1 MVYMQTS
8 LTLSILF
15 LSFFASITFNGLLR
29 NIAKKRKILID
40 IPDKSRKFH
49 IRSTPL
55 TGGIGIFLGMITAA
69 ILLTGLTEG
78 EYNFKFKDQG
88 IISNISGNSNLV
100 YKNFEVNNEDYKLSL
115 ISDTGSDKIS
125 VGIDP
130 LSNKE
135 RNSKIDIEPISD
147 NKFKVILS
155 NGEYQIFIVQ
165 DNKVSEISPNNEKI
179 LNEYITKNTDDLR
192 INVNDFAFYLYLFGF
207 LILIFMIL
215 DDYYGLKAITRL
227 FFQGSIAAAMIFFSG
242 EYLVSLGNLFSSN
255 EIILGAIGI
264 PFTIFCVVGLMN
276 AFNMIDGLN
285 GICASFV
292 LIPLVFLTFLGK
304 FSYGLLIPIGA
315 LLGFLAYNL
324 GYLGKKRGVFLGDS
338 GSNLL
343 GFMIA
348 FICIE
353 YSQNITH
360 ASYINPVTALWLV
373 ALPLLDCLGVMFSRS
388 MNGIMPFRPG
398 RDHLHHKLLDMGFKP
413 KSILLIF
420 ISASIFLC
428 GFGFLLQTLFSD
440 SSYISFYIF
449 VLFSLLFYLFTKK
462 GKFKNA

>member
-49 IRSTPL
+49 SRSTPL

-125 VGIDP
+125 VGIDT

-155 NGEYQIFIVQ
+155 NGEYQIFI
-165 DNKVSEISPNNEKI
+165 DE
-179 LNEYITKNTDDLR
+179 
-192 INVNDFAFYLYLFGF
+192 A
-207 LILIFMIL
+207 IF
-215 DDYYGLKAITRL
+215 
-227 FFQGSIAAAMIFFSG
+227 
-242 EYLVSLGNLFSSN
+242 
-255 EIILGAIGI
+255 
-264 PFTIFCVVGLMN
+264 N
-276 AFNMIDGLN
+276 AD
-285 GICASFV
+285 
-292 LIPLVFLTFLGK
+292 
-304 FSYGLLIPIGA
+304 
-315 LLGFLAYNL
+315 
-324 GYLGKKRGVFLGDS
+324 
-338 GSNLL
+338 
-343 GFMIA
+343 
-348 FICIE
+348 
-353 YSQNITH
+353 
-360 ASYINPVTALWLV
+360 
-373 ALPLLDCLGVMFSRS
+373 
-388 MNGIMPFRPG
+388 
-398 RDHLHHKLLDMGFKP
+398 
-413 KSILLIF
+413 
-420 ISASIFLC
+420 
-428 GFGFLLQTLFSD
+428 
-440 SSYISFYIF
+440 
-449 VLFSLLFYLFTKK
+449 
-462 GKFKNA
+462 

>member
-1 MVYMQTS
+1 MQTS

-15 LSFFASITFNGLLR
+15 LSFFASISFNGLLR
-29 NIAKKRKILID
+29 NISKKRRILID

-49 IRSTPL
+49 RRSTPL

-69 ILLTGLTEG
+69 MLLTGLTEG
-78 EYNFKFKDQG
+78 EYNFEFKDQG
-88 IISNISGNSNLV
+88 IISNISGNSNLI
-100 YKNFEVNNEDYKLSL
+100 YKNFEVDNEDYKLSL
-115 ISDTGSDKIS
+115 IPDTGSDKIS
-125 VGIDP
+125 VSIDT
-130 LSNKE
+130 LSNEE
-135 RNSKIDIEPISD
+135 RNSKIDIEPIS
-147 NKFKVILS
+147 NSKFKVILS
-155 NGEYQIFIVQ
+155 NGEYRMFIVQ
-165 DNKVSEISPNNEKI
+165 DNKVSEISPYNEQI

-192 INVNDFAFYLYLFGF
+192 INVNDFAFYLYLCGLFV
-207 LILIFMIL
+207 LIFMIL

-227 FFQGSIAAAMIFFSG
+227 FFQGSIATAMIFLSG
-242 EYLVSLGNLFSSN
+242 EYLVSLGNLFGSN
-255 EIILGAIGI
+255 EIMLGVIGI

-285 GICASFV
+285 GICASFI
-292 LIPLVFLTFLGK
+292 LIPLIFLTFFGK

-324 GYLGKKRGVFLGDS
+324 GYLGKRRGVFLGDS

-353 YSQNITH
+353 YSQNISH

-373 ALPLLDCLGVMFSRS
+373 ALPLLDCLSVIISRS
-388 MNGIMPFRPG
+388 IKGIMPFRPG
-398 RDHLHHKLLDMGFKP
+398 RDHLHHKLLDIGFKP

-420 ISASIFLC
+420 ISSSIFLC
-428 GFGFLLQTLFSD
+428 GFGFLLQILFSD

-449 VLFSLLFYLFTKK
+449 VLFSLIFYSFTK